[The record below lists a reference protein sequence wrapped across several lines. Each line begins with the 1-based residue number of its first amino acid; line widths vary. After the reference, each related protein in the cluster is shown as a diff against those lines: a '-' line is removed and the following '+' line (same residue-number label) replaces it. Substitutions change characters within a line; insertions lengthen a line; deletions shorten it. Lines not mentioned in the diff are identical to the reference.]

1 MPNLWE
7 ATRTYKKIEEF
18 MRIRAMI
25 AEYGFERS
33 SKITMTAHYSTPIEL
48 EVTHLEWREFIAE
61 KGVKLANELKE
72 AGVED
77 STLETFIFTWGR
89 IKEENKK

>member
-7 ATRTYKKIEEF
+7 ASQQYRKIEEF
-18 MRIRAMI
+18 MRIRAML
-25 AEYGFERS
+25 AGYGFERS
-33 SKITMTAHYSTPIEL
+33 AKITITAHYSTPIEV

-61 KGVKLANELKE
+61 KGIKLANELKA

-77 STLETFIFTWGR
+77 PTLETFIFTWAR
-89 IKEENKK
+89 TKEAKK

>member
-1 MPNLWE
+1 MANLWE
-7 ATRTYKKIEEF
+7 AAQQYKKIEEF
-18 MRIRAMI
+18 MRIRFMI

-33 SKITMTAHYSTPIEL
+33 AKITVMAHYSTPIEV
-48 EVTHLEWREFIAE
+48 EVTHLEWREFIAQ

-77 STLETFIFTWGR
+77 STLEIFLFTWGP
-89 IKEENKK
+89 KEENK